1 MSDFCSLSIRF
12 FQMIKRLESK
22 TKFFFLSSLFVL
34 LWKTKKHF
42 LLSLYAYLNKYRRC
56 CILGKVRPLQIVTT
70 PPSLRLVSSLF
81 QATSKP
87 LFIFA
92 KNKQRCSHLKQFGN
106 IPLVSGGRMSCLLQ

>member
-1 MSDFCSLSIRF
+1 MEMFHSF
-12 FQMIKRLESK
+12 FEMRKRLESK

-34 LWKTKKHF
+34 SWKTKKYF

-87 LFIFA
+87 V
-92 KNKQRCSHLKQFGN
+92 
-106 IPLVSGGRMSCLLQ
+106 LV